1 MEIFKMIAMLGT
13 TFLLAIWSVCESIG
27 SRKREKV
34 GIEEARG
41 PIYVALLAIAFDFF
55 ILALMLIS
63 PETFQEPGKRY
74 FPWVITVINIV
85 VYIPCSYRLTID
97 KDKDRL
103 GVRLLLLTRYY
114 PFSEVEFKQ
123 KGGYKIKYQGKT
135 IFVWY
140 HKNMISSPGLDRI
153 WDERS
158 DLHWKEQVQN
168 LRPIQ
173 ADPAASSEERQT
185 PPTDAD

>member
-1 MEIFKMIAMLGT
+1 MEIFKMIAMMAT
-13 TFLLAIWSVCESIG
+13 TLLLTIWSVCECVGIRS
-27 SRKREKV
+27 REKA

-103 GVRLLLLTRYY
+103 GVRLLFLTKHY
-114 PFSEVEFKQ
+114 PLSEVVFQE
-123 KGGYKIKYQGKT
+123 KGGHKIKYRGKT
-135 IFVWY
+135 IFIWY
-140 HKNMISSPGLDRI
+140 HKNMECSQGLDRI
-153 WDERS
+153 WEERS
-158 DLHWKEQVQN
+158 DLHWQEQVQN

-173 ADPAASSEERQT
+173 ADPAASSEEKSL
-185 PPTDAD
+185 PPDTA